1 MSWKFWLV
9 VASYCWL
16 TTIPKSWEAWLQVFT
31 VHFFTDVTAT
41 ITLFIQE
48 NYIMLPVLGHVINP
62 QTYFL
67 SHMYFRSWLG
77 EDCKKLL
84 PYAVW
89 FLFFLYESCSSLWS
103 GMLLEL
109 YDGFG
114 WIVCA
119 WLNQGELTKLVNLS
133 HSHMTSWYWESV
145 MQSRVIKNASLP
157 DDTFTVV
164 TSATTALHQKHRTSR
179 NKDLKGV
186 SVQSQRTCLR
196 LIPQCPT
203 VNTWHSTLLT

>member
-9 VASYCWL
+9 IASYCWL

-31 VHFFTDVTAT
+31 VHFFTDVTAI

-84 PYAVW
+84 PYPVW
-89 FLFFLYESCSSLWS
+89 FLFFIRIMQFLVVRHAS
-103 GMLLEL
+103 GVVWWVCMDCMCLIKSR
-109 YDGFG
+109 
-114 WIVCA
+114 WINKTC
-119 WLNQGELTKLVNLS
+119 K
-133 HSHMTSWYWESV
+133 SV
-145 MQSRVIKNASLP
+145 
-157 DDTFTVV
+157 T
-164 TSATTALHQKHRTSR
+164 
-179 NKDLKGV
+179 
-186 SVQSQRTCLR
+186 
-196 LIPQCPT
+196 
-203 VNTWHSTLLT
+203 

>member
-9 VASYCWL
+9 IASYCWL

-67 SHMYFRSWLG
+67 SHTLDLDWERIARNYCHMQFSS
-77 EDCKKLL
+77 
-84 PYAVW
+84 
-89 FLFFLYESCSSLWS
+89 FLYESCSSLWS

-109 YDGFG
+109 YDGFV